1 MWKAAAA
8 ALAAMLAFGGSAHAQ
23 DWPNRPVTMVV
34 PYAAG
39 GPVDTIGRVFGQ
51 RLTEL
56 LGQQVIVENIGG
68 AGGMTGAARVAK
80 SPPDGSIFLL
90 GGLAT
95 LAQVQTLYKQPLYDA
110 ATDFESVGLVTD
122 SARVLITRKDFPA
135 NSLAE
140 FITYAKA
147 HQGNMQYGSAG
158 GGSGTHV
165 CALLLD
171 AAIGTKVTHVPY
183 RGAAIAMQDLIGG
196 RLDYICEQ
204 ISTAVPQIQGGS
216 VKALALLGLD
226 RVSVLP
232 DLKTAHEQGLTDLD
246 CSAWAG
252 FVFPKG
258 TPAAIVQRLNA
269 AASEAADTP
278 MVRERLENVGVTVV
292 ARERRSP
299 DYLAKFVPVEI
310 KKWATVIRANGLA
323 QE

>member
-1 MWKAAAA
+1 
-8 ALAAMLAFGGSAHAQ
+8 
-23 DWPNRPVTMVV
+23 
-34 PYAAG
+34 
-39 GPVDTIGRVFGQ
+39 
-51 RLTEL
+51 
-56 LGQQVIVENIGG
+56 
-68 AGGMTGAARVAK
+68 MTGAARVAK

-110 ATDFESVGLVTD
+110 ATDFESAGLVTD

-135 NSLAE
+135 NTLPE
-140 FITYAKA
+140 FVTYAKA

-171 AAIGTKVTHVPY
+171 AAMGTKITHVPY
-183 RGAAIAMQDLIGG
+183 RGAAIAMQDLVGG
-196 RLDYICEQ
+196 RLDYIAEQ

-216 VKALALLGLD
+216 VKAIALLGLE
-226 RVSVLP
+226 RVSVFP

-258 TPAAIVQRLNA
+258 TPGAIVQRLNA

-278 MVRERLENVGVTVV
+278 IVRERLENVGVSVV
-292 ARERRSP
+292 ARNRRSP
-299 DYLAKFVPVEI
+299 DYLAKFIPAEI
-310 KKWATVIRANGLA
+310 KKWAAVIRANGLA

>member
-39 GPVDTIGRVFGQ
+39 GPVDTIGRVFAQ
-51 RLTEL
+51 RLSEIF
-56 LGQQVIVENIGG
+56 GQQIIIENIGG

-80 SPPDGSIFLL
+80 STPDGSIFLL

-110 ATDFESVGLVTD
+110 ATDFESVGLVTN
-122 SARVLITRKDFPA
+122 SARVLIMRKDFPA
-135 NSLAE
+135 DNLAE
-140 FITYAKA
+140 FVTYAKA

-196 RLDYICEQ
+196 RLDYIAEQ

-216 VKALALLGLD
+216 VKAIALLGLE
-226 RVSVLP
+226 RVPVLP

-252 FVFPKG
+252 FAFPKG
-258 TPAAIVQRLNA
+258 TSAAIVQRLNA

-278 MVRERLENVGVTVV
+278 AVRERLEQVGVTVV
-292 ARERRSP
+292 ARNRRSP
-299 DYLAKFVPVEI
+299 DYLAKFIPAEI
-310 KKWATVIRANGLA
+310 KKWAAVIRANGLA